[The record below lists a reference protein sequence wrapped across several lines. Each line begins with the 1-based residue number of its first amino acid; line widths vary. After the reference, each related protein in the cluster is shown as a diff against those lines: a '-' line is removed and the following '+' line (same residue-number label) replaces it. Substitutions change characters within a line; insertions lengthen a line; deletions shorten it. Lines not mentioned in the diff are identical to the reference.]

1 LKLVQAKAFKLGK
14 VSMTYITQ
22 PDIKVLI
29 QRNGGSH
36 SGARAMP
43 ICFLV
48 FIVYSE
54 YEKIALRPTAIIPP
68 IKTVV

>member
-1 LKLVQAKAFKLGK
+1 
-14 VSMTYITQ
+14 
-22 PDIKVLI
+22 
-29 QRNGGSH
+29 
-36 SGARAMP
+36 MP

-68 IKTVV
+68 IKKVV